1 MEGERSAKGNPWFDS
16 RPVKPAICAPVLHGQ
31 VRVLAR
37 LQQILT
43 PSASET
49 PLVIRCSYTW
59 DGRSCAPGTGYAQLY
74 DRTSG
79 SLSLSLFCSSSAS
92 VSLVSCGHILVWPRS
107 LVSKGHAAFTELRSI
122 LSELILF
129 VVARVPNPMNS
140 F

>member
-16 RPVKPAICAPVLHGQ
+16 RLVKPAICAPVLHGQ

-79 SLSLSLFCSSSAS
+79 SLSLSLCSAPPPLL
-92 VSLVSCGHILVWPRS
+92 SLSFLAAIFSCGHVLLSPRD
-107 LVSKGHAAFTELRSI
+107 TP
-122 LSELILF
+122 LS
-129 VVARVPNPMNS
+129 RNYDPSCPN
-140 F
+140 